1 MNRHKFLGLS
11 TGTTILVAALFSIG
25 SVFVGANGLI
35 PLSIFAAVAS
45 LYAGTIGVAEL
56 ARVDNSSKLLTAVGV
71 SALTLALLVPL
82 FTWTASATIPL
93 AAVSVMALMP
103 ALFLAA
109 TWIISRT
116 QSSQSAA
123 GA

>member
-11 TGTTILVAALFSIG
+11 TGTTILVATLFSIG
-25 SVFVGANGLI
+25 AVFVGANGLI

-56 ARVDNSSKLLTAVGV
+56 TKAATFKNSLAATGI
-71 SALTLALLVPL
+71 SALTLSLLIPL
-82 FTWTASATIPL
+82 FTWTASAAIPL
-93 AAVSVMALMP
+93 GAVSVMAVTP
-103 ALFLAA
+103 ALFWAA
-109 TWIISRT
+109 TWTI
-116 QSSQSAA
+116 SQSRGNQRTA

>member
-35 PLSIFAAVAS
+35 PLSIFAALAS
-45 LYAGTIGVAEL
+45 LIAGTLGVTDLVSTEDSQKY
-56 ARVDNSSKLLTAVGV
+56 VVAVGIL
-71 SALTLALLVPL
+71 ALTLSALIPL
-82 FTWTASATIPL
+82 FTWTASAAIPL
-93 AAVSVMALMP
+93 TIVSVMALMP
-103 ALFLAA
+103 AAGLAA
-109 TWIISRT
+109 TWFISQRRMN
-116 QSSQSAA
+116 QSAA

>member
-56 ARVDNSSKLLTAVGV
+56 ARVENSTKLLAAVGV
-71 SALTLALLVPL
+71 SALTLLLLVPL
-82 FTWTASATIPL
+82 FTWIASVTIPL
-93 AAVSVMALMP
+93 AAVSVMALVP

-109 TWIISRT
+109 TWIISYTR
-116 QSSQSAA
+116 SSQSAA

>member
-35 PLSIFAAVAS
+35 PLSIFAAAAS

-116 QSSQSAA
+116 RSGQSAA